1 MRSEARRLRLDC
13 KSVYR
18 RLGKCG
24 GARKIEGGACGCGK
38 KKTSRHA
45 MDLVRRAGSVR
56 CGSGDQLS
64 PFALSIEISG
74 GGNSGEKR
82 CGATARE
89 PDRRKRKRVFCRW
102 YPG

>member
-24 GARKIEGGACGCGK
+24 GARKIESGACWCGK

-45 MDLVRRAGSVR
+45 MDLVRRVQSSR
-56 CGSGDQLS
+56 
-64 PFALSIEISG
+64 
-74 GGNSGEKR
+74 GNSRHRLSRFTSSPRSFRGRTTNFAKKCR
-82 CGATARE
+82 GAAARE
-89 PDRRKRKRVFCRW
+89 PDRRKRKRVL
-102 YPG
+102 